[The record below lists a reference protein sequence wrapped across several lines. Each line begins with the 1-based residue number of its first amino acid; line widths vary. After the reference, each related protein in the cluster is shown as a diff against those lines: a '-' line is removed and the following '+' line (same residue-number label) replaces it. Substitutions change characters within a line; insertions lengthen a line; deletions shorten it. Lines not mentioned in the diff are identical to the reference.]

1 MHELSIMNDVL
12 ATALRVA
19 KEHGGT
25 KVTKVTLR
33 VGVMSGIVPY
43 FCDSMF
49 ATIAKG
55 TIAEGC
61 EMIVEEEP
69 AVFKCLD
76 CGELTTYPAPG
87 PEYKCHV
94 CQSGNLRL
102 ISGYKSQIVNIGI
115 V

>member
-12 ATALRVA
+12 KTALSVA
-19 KEHGGT
+19 EEHGGT
-25 KVTKVTLR
+25 KVTRVTLR

-43 FCDSMF
+43 FCSSMF
-49 ATIAKG
+49 ETIAKD

-69 AVFKCLD
+69 AVFKCLE
-76 CGELTTYPAPG
+76 CGELTTYDAPG

-94 CQSGNLRL
+94 CGSPSLRL
-102 ISGYKSQIVNIGI
+102 ISGFKSQIINIGI